1 MTLQGKHILETFNAS
16 LDSLQGNLLMMAS
29 LAERSLRNAM
39 TGLLDRDDDLCN
51 VVIADDEEIDLLEK
65 QVDLDGIELLRR
77 FQPVASDLRQIIAT
91 IKLNGN
97 LERVGD
103 QAVNIAK
110 RARKLNRTAP
120 LEEVHL
126 VEPMFHEAITM
137 LKDSLRA
144 FTEHDMELAR
154 SIKPRDKKLD
164 ALNLE
169 ASDKLTQMMAKSPDH
184 IGEYINLLFIARY
197 LERVG
202 DHAKNISEE
211 VVYAVSAEDIRH
223 ISAAAYQ
230 NTD

>member
-1 MTLQGKHILETFNAS
+1 MTLQGKHILVTFTAG
-16 LDSLQGNLLMMAS
+16 LDGLQSNLLMMAS
-29 LAERSLRNAM
+29 LVERSIRNAM
-39 TGLLDRDDDLCN
+39 RGLLDRDDDLCN

-65 QVDLDGIELLRR
+65 QVDQDGIELLRR
-77 FQPVASDLRQIIAT
+77 FQPVASDLRQIIAA

-97 LERVGD
+97 LERIGD

-110 RARKLNRTAP
+110 RARKLNRTPA
-120 LEEVHL
+120 LEEIIL
-126 VEPMFHEAITM
+126 VEPMFLEAISM
-137 LKDSLRA
+137 LKDTLRA
-144 FTEHDMELAR
+144 FTEHDLELAR
-154 SIKPRDKKLD
+154 AIKPRDKKLD

-169 ASDKLTQMMAKSPDH
+169 ATDKLAQMMAKSPEH

-223 ISAAAYQ
+223 SSA
-230 NTD
+230 TV